1 MEIKEVI
8 RLDMLDENSVSV
20 LKQRFIDFDGF
31 YQKIGG
37 NIRNAY
43 VNSAEGRKLVAAALP
58 LEYYNAVIAV
68 WGNEPT
74 VFDSEETEET
84 ELP

>member
-31 YQKIGG
+31 FQKIGG

-43 VNSAEGRKLVAAALP
+43 VNSAEGRRLIANALP
-58 LEYYNAVIAV
+58 TEYYNAVIAV
-68 WGNEPT
+68 WGSEPT
-74 VFDSEETEET
+74 VVESEENKEII
-84 ELP
+84 

>member
-31 YQKIGG
+31 FQKIGG

-43 VNSAEGRKLVAAALP
+43 VNSAEGRRLIANALP
-58 LEYYNAVIAV
+58 TEYNNAVIAV
-68 WGNEPT
+68 WGSEPT
-74 VFDSEETEET
+74 VVESEENEEII
-84 ELP
+84 